1 MALYVA
7 VKFVRAVNRPD
18 EAKLLEI
25 VEHEAEAIG
34 VVGIDVERLSKLEG
48 VDEENFFALD
58 LPKKVCS
65 GRVLN
70 KSKGAHCDGAES

>member
-1 MALYVA
+1 
-7 VKFVRAVNRPD
+7 
-18 EAKLLEI
+18 
-25 VEHEAEAIG
+25 
-34 VVGIDVERLSKLEG
+34 